1 MSSKTNSQKLHRDV
15 ERLHKTADRLDVYL
29 SDENS
34 IAAKLEIA
42 TKALH
47 EIYRLSGKPEM
58 VNPYSLVV
66 LTIARDTL
74 KNIESK

>member
-34 IAAKLEIA
+34 ITAKLDRA

-47 EIYRLSGKPEM
+47 EIYRLSGLSDM

-66 LTIARDTL
+66 LIIARDTL